1 MVDSVLHFSQIDG
14 DKMELKGQGRG
25 RCPLLV
31 LTIKEL
37 VRCVFGCVCLYLDV
51 EIKIHVTYSGG
62 AFKIEM
68 VEILMT
74 EHPIKLRGF
83 DKKAPIF

>member
-1 MVDSVLHFSQIDG
+1 M
-14 DKMELKGQGRG
+14 
-25 RCPLLV
+25 
-31 LTIKEL
+31 
-37 VRCVFGCVCLYLDV
+37 

-74 EHPIKLRGF
+74 EHPIKLRSF
-83 DKKAPIF
+83 DKKAPIFLRNLKKVSTFYVFFY